1 MTMPDHMADLPGG
14 ALVQRG
20 LADAAHGRE
29 TAEAYLVAIART
41 RLARAG
47 LVVAQ
52 TRPSLEEPERA
63 LYRLLREQQ
72 GDAYARYNALLRE
85 LSSFF
90 AALDAR
96 LSRSGGR
103 RTETG

>member
-1 MTMPDHMADLPGG
+1 MTTPDLVADLPGG
-14 ALVQRG
+14 AMVQRG

-47 LVVAQ
+47 LVVAR
-52 TRPSLEEPERA
+52 TPASAEEPERA
-63 LYRLLREQQ
+63 LYRLLRSQP

-85 LSSFF
+85 LSSFL

-96 LSRSGGR
+96 RDR
-103 RTETG
+103 DH